1 MWQRNLSSKSSVPY
15 PKREFWAQLF
25 FSNCS
30 FTGAFRKARGL
41 FCIQYPTHCL
51 FALVASWSA
60 LKCSAHSRN
69 RYFTFPKMPLL
80 SAHTS
85 ITRASGHPKP
95 ASQGFR
101 REPERSS
108 CASLGM
114 SDPSPAS
121 QPRRH
126 FVSAHFGTALSTFT
140 SNQPRE
146 FMRWASF
153 QQLLSGTGGDG
164 ASSNTQL
171 MFLPC

>member
-1 MWQRNLSSKSSVPY
+1 MSHPR
-15 PKREFWAQLF
+15 RELWTQLF

-30 FTGAFRKARGL
+30 FTGAFRKARGS

-85 ITRASGHPKP
+85 ITQAFGHPEP
-95 ASQGFR
+95 TAQGFR
-101 REPERSS
+101 RELERSS
-108 CASLGM
+108 CVSRGM

-121 QPRRH
+121 QPCGH
-126 FVSAHFGTALSTFT
+126 FVSSHFGKAPSTFT
-140 SNQPRE
+140 SHQPCE
-146 FMRWASF
+146 FRHLALF
-153 QQLLSGTGGDG
+153 QQLLSGTKGDR
-164 ASSNTQL
+164 ASSNIQL